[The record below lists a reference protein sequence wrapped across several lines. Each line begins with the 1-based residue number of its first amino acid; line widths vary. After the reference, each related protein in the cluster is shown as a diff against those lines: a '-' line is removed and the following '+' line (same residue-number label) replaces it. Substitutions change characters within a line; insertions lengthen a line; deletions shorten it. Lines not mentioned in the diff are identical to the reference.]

1 MRELNYKCLLFSS
14 TGAGHWGHS
23 YPFRSINRD
32 EKLMEKKV
40 RVGYYRSLKPANL
53 DKRGD
58 RSLYPVGRDDEAVA
72 LLYKRFYGYYGYGA
86 DTDN

>member
-1 MRELNYKCLLFSS
+1 MLD
-14 TGAGHWGHS
+14 TGDTATL
-23 YPFRSINRD
+23 PDRSIDMRN
-32 EKLMEKKV
+32 LMEKKV
-40 RVGYYRSLKPANL
+40 RVGYYRSLQPANL

-58 RSLYPVGRDDEAVA
+58 KSLYPVGRDDDAVA